1 MSRLASLLAAVPE
14 PLTDLAGILTAVGV
28 IIGSI
33 WTAGRVLLNAFD
45 KRAREANEPLAK
57 QLTDLSTDLNEHRSY
72 VYYHLGPNGHAKPMH
87 KRMCDVE
94 AAVTRPDPES
104 CAHEWRHRFG
114 RIGAL
119 RRWVRC
125 RRCGS
130 YRPVTTTRRKP

>member
-57 QLTDLSTDLNEHRSY
+57 QLTDLSTDLRSY
-72 VYYHLGPNGHAKPMH
+72 VGYHLGPNGHTKPMH

-94 AAVTRPDPES
+94 AALTH
-104 CAHEWRHRFG
+104 HEDQ
-114 RIGAL
+114 
-119 RRWVRC
+119 
-125 RRCGS
+125 
-130 YRPVTTTRRKP
+130 P

>member
-1 MSRLASLLAAVPE
+1 LSRLASLLAAVPE

-72 VYYHLGPNGHAKPMH
+72 VYYHLGPNGHTKPMH

-94 AAVTRPDPES
+94 AAVTH
-104 CAHEWRHRFG
+104 HEDQ
-114 RIGAL
+114 
-119 RRWVRC
+119 
-125 RRCGS
+125 
-130 YRPVTTTRRKP
+130 P

>member
-57 QLTDLSTDLNEHRSY
+57 QLTDLSENLNEHLSH
-72 VYYHLGPNGHAKPMH
+72 VYYHLGPNCHTKPMH

-94 AAVTRPDPES
+94 AAVTH
-104 CAHEWRHRFG
+104 HEDQ
-114 RIGAL
+114 
-119 RRWVRC
+119 
-125 RRCGS
+125 
-130 YRPVTTTRRKP
+130 P